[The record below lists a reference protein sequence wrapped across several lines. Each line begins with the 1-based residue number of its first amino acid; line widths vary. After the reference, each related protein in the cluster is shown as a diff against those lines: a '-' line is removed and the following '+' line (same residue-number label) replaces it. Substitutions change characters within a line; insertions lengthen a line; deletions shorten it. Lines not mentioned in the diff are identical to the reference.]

1 MKKVLAIGL
10 ALFAAAGFSFGQASA
25 IEMTPDMKENTSKH
39 YDPSHIGHSHQCAKC
54 GATYHQPGDMGP
66 HSSGTYTCPRCGFT
80 NPQPNTPHQPPYQPP
95 TPPYQPPTPPY
106 QPPYPN
112 NPSGVTI
119 PIYTNPYNDPSYD
132 IGYRDGYYQNYNNF
146 YAQGYQEGL
155 RQGER
160 DGYNNGL
167 KEGED
172 KFNAKYFNY
181 VYTKEKLADLIKKI
195 KFGGR
200 GIIENAE
207 VTAKAPRGPHHG
219 GPNAGPYY
227 SNGYND
233 GAFRGQTDG
242 RNNGVRDGSK
252 RTYPEAYSRG
262 YAEGFRNADIKAHGD
277 VRKYTFE
284 EQFGFGCAALNT
296 GDYWTALFRF
306 NLILVEEPV
315 NGPFRNKAFWYAGY
329 TKMLQKD
336 HDTAL
341 AIFIIFNQNFPET
354 LKEDTMLNIA
364 SLLLEVKTGGF
375 IGIGSTKHYDKAKNI
390 LDWWIASFP
399 GSQKFPEALFT
410 LGKCYEKLKD
420 TNSAVLT
427 YKKIADM
434 YPNTTL
440 AEDAKKRI
448 KAISSWWPWD

>member
-10 ALFAAAGFSFGQASA
+10 ALLAAAGFSFGQAGA
-25 IEMTPDMKENTSKH
+25 LEMPADVNENTAKH
-39 YDPSHIGHSHQCAKC
+39 YDPSHNGHSHQCAKC
-54 GATYHQPGDMGP
+54 GANYNQPGDMGP
-66 HSSGTYTCPRCGFT
+66 HSGGTYTCPRCGFT
-80 NPQPNTPHQPPYQPP
+80 NPQPNNPGGYPPHNPPNNPPYQPPYQPP
-95 TPPYQPPTPPY
+95 AGG
-106 QPPYPN
+106 N
-112 NPSGVTI
+112 GV
-119 PIYTNPYNDPSYD
+119 PAYTNPYNDPSYD
-132 IGYRDGYYQNYNNF
+132 YGYRDGF
-146 YAQGYQEGL
+146 AQGYRNSYDYSYQEGL

-160 DGYNNGL
+160 DGYNNGI

-172 KFNAKYFNY
+172 KFNAKYYNY
-181 VYTKEKLADLIKKI
+181 VYTQEKLADLIKKI
-195 KFGGR
+195 KFQGR
-200 GIIENAE
+200 GIVENAA
-207 VTAKAPRGPHHG
+207 VTTKGPHG
-219 GPNAGPYY
+219 GLHAGPYY
-227 SNGYND
+227 QNGYND
-233 GAFRGQTDG
+233 GLFRGQTDG
-242 RNNGVRDGSK
+242 RSNGLRDGSK
-252 RTYPEAYSRG
+252 RTYPAAYSRG

-277 VRKYTFE
+277 VRKYTIE

-306 NLILVEEPV
+306 NLILIEEPV

-329 TKMLQKD
+329 TKMLQKE

-341 AIFIIFNQNFPET
+341 AIFIIFNLNFPET

-390 LDWWIASFP
+390 LDWWVASFP
-399 GSQKFPEALFT
+399 GSQKYPEALFT

-434 YPNTTL
+434 YPNTTM